1 MRENAFEQNKNLETQ
16 LKFNPGLALI
26 GIRTTGPKLV
36 LVSKYSTE
44 LFSVMVPGRGRSQ
57 GCHGYL
63 LFMLEHFP
71 APPTL

>member
-1 MRENAFEQNKNLETQ
+1 MRENAFEQHKNLETQ

-26 GIRTTGPKLV
+26 GIWTTGPRLV

-44 LFSVMVPGRGRSQ
+44 LFSVVVPGRGRSQ

>member
-26 GIRTTGPKLV
+26 GIRTTGPRLV

>member
-26 GIRTTGPKLV
+26 GIRTTGPRLV

-44 LFSVMVPGRGRSQ
+44 LFSVVVPGRGRSQ

>member
-26 GIRTTGPKLV
+26 GIRTTGPRLV

-44 LFSVMVPGRGRSQ
+44 LFSVMVPGRGRLQ

>member
-26 GIRTTGPKLV
+26 GIRTTGSRLV

-63 LFMLEHFP
+63 FFMLEHFP

>member
-1 MRENAFEQNKNLETQ
+1 MQENAFEQNKNLETQ

-26 GIRTTGPKLV
+26 GIRTTGPRLV

-44 LFSVMVPGRGRSQ
+44 LFSVMVPGRDRSQ

>member
-1 MRENAFEQNKNLETQ
+1 MRENVFEQNKNLETQ

-26 GIRTTGPKLV
+26 GIRTTGPRLV

>member
-26 GIRTTGPKLV
+26 GIRTTGPRLV

-63 LFMLEHFP
+63 LIMLEHFP

>member
-26 GIRTTGPKLV
+26 GIRTTGPRLV

-44 LFSVMVPGRGRSQ
+44 LFSVMVPGRGRS
-57 GCHGYL
+57 
-63 LFMLEHFP
+63 
-71 APPTL
+71 

>member
-26 GIRTTGPKLV
+26 GIRTTGPRLV

-44 LFSVMVPGRGRSQ
+44 LFSVIVPGRGRSQ